1 LPGPSKI
8 KTQIKQINKPKNKN
22 KTMETVKAT
31 FGKVKSNLIGAAIG
45 GVAGYYAAKKFG
57 KLENKWALIGVAVVG
72 AVIGATVQA
81 KVAAK
86 ASAPTAATI
95 KK

>member
-1 LPGPSKI
+1 LPNQLKI

-57 KLENKWALIGVAVVG
+57 KLDNKWALMGVAVVG
-72 AVIGATVQA
+72 AVIGANVQA
-81 KVAAK
+81 KMAARAGAPSA
-86 ASAPTAATI
+86 ASV

>member
-1 LPGPSKI
+1 
-8 KTQIKQINKPKNKN
+8 
-22 KTMETVKAT
+22 METVKAT

-45 GVAGYYAAKKFG
+45 GVAGYYGAKKFG
-57 KLENKWALIGVAVVG
+57 KIENKWALIGLAVVG
-72 AVIGATVQA
+72 AVVGATVQS

-86 ASAPTAATI
+86 ASAPTAASV